1 VHLTAEPLS
10 PATDV
15 VGWPV
20 VVASLSLV
28 VLAIV
33 LSRLLGLRVEG
44 SVAWA
49 SVRAATQLIA
59 VGFLLGWIFRSA
71 VPDVWAWL
79 WIAVMVAITAGVLI
93 HRVPE
98 GPAVVVP
105 SIAAVVVTVAVSLG
119 VTFGFGVFSPEP
131 VTLVVV
137 AGITLGNVLPTAVL
151 AAQQGVSA
159 ARDRPQAIESL
170 LALGFDRRLVIREIA
185 PRAAR
190 TALIPQIER
199 TKVVGLIALPGA
211 LTGLLLAG
219 VDPVDAVV
227 VQLLV
232 MYLVLGSAAV
242 AAVVL
247 VYSVTRASV
256 LPDLRLA
263 AWVRREAAGP
273 ASEGGRRRRSG

>member
-1 VHLTAEPLS
+1 VT
-10 PATDV
+10 
-15 VGWPV
+15 
-20 VVASLSLV
+20 
-28 VLAIV
+28 
-33 LSRLLGLRVEG
+33 G
-44 SVAWA
+44 S
-49 SVRAATQLIA
+49 T
-59 VGFLLGWIFRSA
+59 
-71 VPDVWAWL
+71 
-79 WIAVMVAITAGVLI
+79 
-93 HRVPE
+93 
-98 GPAVVVP
+98 
-105 SIAAVVVTVAVSLG
+105 AVSLL
-119 VTFGFGVFSPEP
+119 VAFGFGVFEP
-131 VTLVVV
+131 QPVALVVV
-137 AGITLGNVLPTAVL
+137 AGITLGNVLPTAAL

-190 TALIPQIER
+190 TALIPQVER

-247 VYSVTRASV
+247 VYAVTRGAV

-263 AWVRREAAGP
+263 PWVREKAGGG
-273 ASEGGRRRRSG
+273 ASGGGPRRRSGRSRR